1 MVRIRLRRTGAK
13 KQAQFRIVVADQRKP
28 RDGKFLEIIG
38 HYNPRTEPET
48 VVVDEG
54 RALYWMNVGAQPS
67 DSIRQIFTKRGTMER
82 FERLRKGEDLET
94 LIAEGEAA
102 NEEARKISPRTYRV
116 GGMAS
121 VRKTKSQEEATEAE
135 AAA

>member
-13 KQAQFRIVVADQRKP
+13 KAAQFRIVVADKRKP
-28 RDGKFLEIIG
+28 RDGRFLEIIG

-54 RALYWMNVGAQPS
+54 RALYWMNEGAQPS
-67 DSIRQIFTKRGTMER
+67 DSVRQIFTKRGTMER
-82 FERLRKGEDLET
+82 FERLRKGEELET
-94 LIAEGEAA
+94 LAAEGEAA
-102 NEEARKISPRTYRV
+102 NEEARKISPRTYRA
-116 GGMAS
+116 GGTAS
-121 VRKTKSQEEATEAE
+121 VRKSKSQEEATEAE